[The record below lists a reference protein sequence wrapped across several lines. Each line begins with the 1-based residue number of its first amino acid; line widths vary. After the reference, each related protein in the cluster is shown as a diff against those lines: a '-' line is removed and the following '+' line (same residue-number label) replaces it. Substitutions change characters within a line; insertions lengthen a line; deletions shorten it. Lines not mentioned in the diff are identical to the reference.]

1 MNQQWT
7 ARPKKTE
14 QQINEKVP
22 KFSDNLETGIHDSLT
37 NVTSKDYQTL
47 PNEDVIRPRSRS
59 LYHCTMAQAME
70 IEGSKI
76 QKSKTSFY
84 LQF

>member
-1 MNQQWT
+1 MKVTEMNEVKSDEMVPDWLWGG
-7 ARPKKTE
+7 
-14 QQINEKVP
+14 EKI
-22 KFSDNLETGIHDSLT
+22 LCH
-37 NVTSKDYQTL
+37 
-47 PNEDVIRPRSRS
+47 
-59 LYHCTMAQAME
+59 HCTMAQAME